1 MSFKKSCHDPKAML
15 FVKVPLD
22 NIESMCG
29 TQGTKKAPSSS
40 QLPQFS
46 GKYPAAASALQQ
58 HHCKRMQVV
67 AAILQSRRSVA
78 QISQAS
84 STPKLLDFLLP
95 YIRSTTSNNSHFGCG
110 LVFPIQL
117 ISKLCRYLH
126 HQYNSTQIVYQ
137 VFFSGQFFSG
147 RKKYTMLNVYVSS
160 PTKHATKK

>member
-117 ISKLCRYLH
+117 ISKLCTYTT
-126 HQYNSTQIVYQ
+126 NIIVRRQFTKYFSQ
-137 VFFSGQFFSG
+137 VNFLVVEKSMWGG
-147 RKKYTMLNVYVSS
+147 RKKNRVNF
-160 PTKHATKK
+160 